1 MSSLRSARGEAARVL
16 ITGGAGFVGG
26 FLCRELARRGCS
38 VHLVDNLARG
48 RRDAFLEE
56 LLESGRVE
64 FFERDLSDGEA
75 LADLGDGY
83 SHVFHFA
90 AILGVQNVIERPYAT
105 LRDNVAL
112 LEAALALAR
121 RQRDLARFVFA
132 STSEVYA
139 GSLQHLELPVP
150 TPEDVPLALPDLAH
164 PRTSYMLSKLYGE
177 AMVQH
182 AGLPFTI
189 LRPHNLYGPR
199 MGMAHVIPQL
209 LEKAQRLRPGE
220 KLEVFSVDHRRSFC
234 FIDDA
239 VEMIVRA
246 TGEPGCASQVL
257 NLGSQGPELPIGDL
271 AELILRTVGRD
282 AAIDARAA
290 TPGSPP
296 RRCPDM
302 SRMAELTGY
311 RARVSLEEGCR
322 RTWEWYRE
330 WVFGPG
336 EPEGAR

>member
-1 MSSLRSARGEAARVL
+1 MSSLRSARGEPARVL

-26 FLCRELARRGCS
+26 FLCRELTRQGCS

-48 RRDAFLEE
+48 RRDTFLEE
-56 LLESGRVE
+56 LLGTGRVE
-64 FFERDLSDGEA
+64 LFERDLSDRET
-75 LADLGDGY
+75 LADLGDEY

-90 AILGVQNVIERPYAT
+90 AIVGVQNVLERPYAT

-139 GSLQHLELPVP
+139 GSLQHLEIPVP

-189 LRPHNLYGPR
+189 LRPHNVYGPR

-209 LEKAQRLRPGE
+209 LEKAQRLQLGE

-246 TGEPGCASQVL
+246 TGEPNGANQVL

-282 AAIDARAA
+282 VPIDARPA

-302 SRMAELTGY
+302 SRMTELTGY
-311 RARVSLEEGCR
+311 RARISLEEGCR
-322 RTWEWYRE
+322 RTWEWYRK
-330 WVFGPG
+330 WVFEPG
-336 EPEGAR
+336 EPRSST